1 VPEQSAVT
9 VLAPLPAEHHDR
21 AAAALAD
28 LAGPDRAALAFD
40 RHDGLHFARLM
51 LLDGAQSPSGTQV
64 GASLLYSADLD
75 GTADAHL
82 QALADV
88 SGAGLDR
95 VFSCC
100 TDYPTRPDPASRAAW
115 LRAHRIP
122 EAAFYVNTVGR
133 GVSQVLAEARLRRGL
148 EAYLDEHRDAL
159 VDLSPAQIHAVLR
172 RHALA
177 DPDLRAGVVPARR
190 PPLRWRAR
198 ELAHLVAVPAV
209 LLPLLPVI
217 LLALPFVAV
226 TLLLHELRDVP
237 DRQRPDP
244 ATVERLRATEDHV
257 AHNPFAAVGFLKPGL
272 FRAALTRTVLFA
284 ISYAVRHVLNRG
296 SLAGVKTIHFARWV
310 HLSPERMVFLSTY
323 DGSLESYMD
332 DFIDKVAWG
341 LNAIFSNGLG
351 YPRTVLLL
359 WRGAKDEELFKDHL
373 RNHQALSH
381 VWWSAYEDLT
391 ALNAG
396 ANAAIRRGLAR
407 RTLSDDEARDWL
419 TLL

>member
-1 VPEQSAVT
+1 MPEQSAVT
-9 VLAPLPAEHHDR
+9 VLAPLPPEHHER

-28 LAGPDRAALAFD
+28 LAGPGRAALAFD
-40 RHDGLHFARLM
+40 RLAGLHFARLV
-51 LLDGAQSPSGTQV
+51 LLEGGRSPSGAQV
-64 GASLLYSADLD
+64 GPSLLYSADLD
-75 GTADAHL
+75 GAADAHL

-95 VFSCC
+95 AFACC
-100 TDYPTRPDPASRAAW
+100 PDYPTRPDPASRTAW

-133 GVSQVLAEARLRRGL
+133 GVSQVRTEARLRRGL
-148 EAYLDEHRDAL
+148 EAYLDEHRDGL
-159 VDLSPAQIHAVLR
+159 VDLPPAQIHAVLR
-172 RHALA
+172 RHALT
-177 DPDLRAGVVPARR
+177 DPELRAGVVPARR
-190 PPLRWRAR
+190 PPAWWRAR
-198 ELAHLVAVPAV
+198 ELAHLVAVPAL
-209 LLPLLPVI
+209 LLPLLPVV
-217 LLALPFVAV
+217 LLALPVVAV
-226 TLLLHELRDVP
+226 LLLLHEALDVP

-244 ATVERLRATEDHV
+244 AVVERLRASEDHV
-257 AHNPFAAVGFLKPGL
+257 AHNPFAAVGFLKPGT

-296 SLAGVKTIHFARWV
+296 SLAGVTTIHFARWV
-310 HLSPERMVFLSTY
+310 YLSPERMVFLSTY

-359 WRGAKDEELFKDHL
+359 WRGARDEERFKDHL
-373 RNHQALSH
+373 RNHQALNH

-396 ANAAIRRGLAR
+396 SNAAIRRGLAR

>member
-1 VPEQSAVT
+1 MPEQSAVT
-9 VLAPLPAEHHDR
+9 VLAPLPREHRDR
-21 AAAALAD
+21 AATALAD
-28 LAGPDRAALAFD
+28 LAGPGRHALAFD
-40 RHDGLHFARLM
+40 RLVGLHFARLM
-51 LLDGAQSPSGTQV
+51 LLDGAVSPSGTRLEP
-64 GASLLYSADLD
+64 SLLYTADLD
-75 GTADAHL
+75 GPADAHL
-82 QALADV
+82 EALADV
-88 SGAGLDR
+88 SGPGLDR
-95 VFSCC
+95 AFSCC
-100 TDYPTRPDPASRAAW
+100 TDYPTRPDPASRTAW
-115 LRAHRIP
+115 LRAHRVP

-148 EAYLDEHRDAL
+148 EAYLDEHRDGL
-159 VDLSPAQIHAVLR
+159 VTLSPAEIHAVLR
-172 RHALA
+172 RHALT
-177 DPDLRAGVVPARR
+177 DPDLRVGVVPARR

-198 ELAHLVAVPAV
+198 ELCHLVAVPAV

-217 LLALPFVAV
+217 VLALPFVAV
-226 TLLLHELRDVP
+226 ALLVHELRDVP

-244 ATVERLRATEDHV
+244 AAVERLRASEDHV
-257 AHNPFAAVGFLKPGL
+257 AHNPFAAVGFLKPGP

-310 HLSPERMVFLSTY
+310 YLSPERMIFLSTY

-396 ANAAIRRGLAR
+396 SNAAIRRGLAR

>member
-1 VPEQSAVT
+1 VPEQTAVT
-9 VLAPLPAEHHDR
+9 VLASLPAEHHDR

-28 LAGPDRAALAFD
+28 LAGPDRTLLAFD
-40 RHDGLHFARLM
+40 RLVGLHFARLM
-51 LLDGAQSPSGTQV
+51 LLDDAVSPSGTRV
-64 GASLLYSADLD
+64 GPSLLYTADLD
-75 GTADAHL
+75 GPADAHL

-88 SGAGLDR
+88 SGPGLDR
-95 VFSCC
+95 AFSCC
-100 TDYPTRPDPASRAAW
+100 TDYPTRPDPAGRTAW
-115 LRAHRIP
+115 LRAHRVP

-133 GVSQVLAEARLRRGL
+133 GVSQVRAEARLREGL
-148 EAYLDEHRDAL
+148 EAYLDEQRDGL

-172 RHALA
+172 RHALT
-177 DPDLRAGVVPARR
+177 DPDLRVGVVPARR
-190 PPLRWRAR
+190 PPLWWRAR

-217 LLALPFVAV
+217 VLALPFVAV
-226 TLLLHELRDVP
+226 ALLVHELRDVP

-244 ATVERLRATEDHV
+244 AAVERLRASEDHV

-284 ISYAVRHVLNRG
+284 ISYTVRHVLNRG

-310 HLSPERMVFLSTY
+310 YLSPERMVFLSTY

-351 YPRTVLLL
+351 YPRTILLL
-359 WRGAKDEELFKDHL
+359 WRGARDEEPFKNHL
-373 RNHQALSH
+373 RNHQALNH

-391 ALNAG
+391 AINVG
-396 ANAAIRRGLAR
+396 SNAAIRRGLAR
-407 RTLSDDEARDWL
+407 RRMSDDEARDWL
-419 TLL
+419 ALL